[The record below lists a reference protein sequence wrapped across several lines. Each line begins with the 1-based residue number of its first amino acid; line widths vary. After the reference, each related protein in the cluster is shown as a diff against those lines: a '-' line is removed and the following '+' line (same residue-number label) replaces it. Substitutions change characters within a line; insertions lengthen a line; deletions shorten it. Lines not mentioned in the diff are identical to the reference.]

1 MNFVVFHAVKENMR
15 RKCYFF
21 VCLFACFL
29 VTLVSLI
36 SKTVVTQGSL
46 IFLMLGEKETGEMD
60 IILIPIKNERSR
72 RHKNITDYFIDY
84 AFINYTQYISILSGK
99 NDIKDSLNTTTIR
112 SEFTGKV
119 GVEGTKSANVVLI
132 NTTKEKQIELGRSY
146 PYEPMKE
153 GECNVH
159 KSLKYSSTDQVH
171 LTLTID
177 MKTLFREYSNG
188 NSMLI
193 LMRIFSFSIAET
205 EIK

>member
-46 IFLMLGEKETGEMD
+46 ILLMLGEKETGEMD
-60 IILIPIKNERSR
+60 IILTPIKNERSR

-119 GVEGTKSANVVLI
+119 GVEGKKKCKCCI
-132 NTTKEKQIELGRSY
+132 D
-146 PYEPMKE
+146 
-153 GECNVH
+153 
-159 KSLKYSSTDQVH
+159 KYNER
-171 LTLTID
+171 
-177 MKTLFREYSNG
+177 KTN
-188 NSMLI
+188 
-193 LMRIFSFSIAET
+193 
-205 EIK
+205 